1 MAQARTTAD
10 IGGLSP
16 VSDRLALVAIGG
28 NIPSDVGEVSKT
40 ISESLKQFQ
49 MVGLNIRSISGFY
62 KTPCFPAGAGPDY
75 INAAV
80 ALTTQLT
87 ARETLDAL
95 HKIEN
100 SFGRQRIERWG
111 RRTLDLD
118 LVAYDNAVL
127 PDRKTYDHWRALPAE
142 TQASAAPDQL
152 VLPHPRVQDRAFVL
166 IPLADVAAGWVHP
179 VLKTTISDML
189 AAQPDDARAE
199 VRKL

>member
-127 PDRKTYDHWRALPAE
+127 PDRKTYDHWCALPAE

>member
-1 MAQARTTAD
+1 MAQAQSSAV

-16 VSDRLALVAIGG
+16 VQDRLALVAIGG
-28 NIPSDVGEVSKT
+28 NIPSDAGEVIETVSK
-40 ISESLKQFQ
+40 SVQQFQ
-49 MVGLNIRSISGFY
+49 SFGLNIRAISGFY

-80 ALTTQLT
+80 ALTTGLT

-95 HKIEN
+95 HEIEN

-118 LVAYDNAVL
+118 LVAYDIAVI
-127 PDRKTYDHWRALPAE
+127 PDRKTHDHWRALPPE
-142 TQASAAPDQL
+142 TQSNAAPDQL
-152 VLPHPRVQDRAFVL
+152 VLPHPRLQDRAFVL
-166 IPLADVAAGWVHP
+166 IPLADVAARWVHP
-179 VLKTTISDML
+179 VLGTTISEML
-189 AAQPDDARAE
+189 AALPDAARAE